1 MPSKPELKRPYALNS
16 GDGWTYAWGP
26 EFVIKAGERGPG
38 RRLALVE
45 MTTRKGEEPDDHT
58 HPAEDEIFY
67 LLQGTVAFRCG
78 GEVFDLTDGGFVFL
92 PRGLE
97 HGFTIRSDS
106 DVRMLIVTS
115 PADDA
120 ASGGWGG
127 IVGNLEGGA

>member
-78 GEVFDLTDGGFVFL
+78 GEVFDLTDGGL
-92 PRGLE
+92 SSCR
-97 HGFTIRSDS
+97 
-106 DVRMLIVTS
+106 
-115 PADDA
+115 A
-120 ASGGWGG
+120 AS
-127 IVGNLEGGA
+127 NTASQSAATATSAC